1 MIVKV
6 APNRRDRR
14 DSFAELS
21 RYLTEGLA
29 AGGGNPAQWAWDDLT
44 QYMVRPSVEG
54 AAGVDV
60 EKTIAV
66 EAGNVLSLATA
77 AIEMTATAAKNN
89 RVDTPVV
96 HLILSWPAHEK
107 PDPDLIFSAA
117 RRVLKSISL
126 LEHQYVIAIH
136 DDTEHRH
143 AHIATSRVHPRTFR
157 AQHLP
162 WLHRTLHRAAREIEI
177 EHGWSHCPGLF
188 TVVEVDGVKTI
199 VPCSTAN
206 KEVALASEKARAV
219 ETWSGEVSLER
230 WCQGEP
236 AAALQRT
243 LNRPDASWDTV
254 HQTLTKHGLEL
265 RRAPGGGLRVHDIS
279 RSDRGETDR
288 EDAVKASKA
297 FRFMKRSETEL
308 RLGPFKE
315 ATRSFAEARPER
327 TYKRDP
333 AKRLERRMERAA
345 SREALRRE
353 FDAELGA
360 ARAERILLQAAL
372 KAEFADEQKVRLAQ
386 QKSELKARLK
396 VLTND
401 KSLSV
406 EQKESMY
413 LVCISSHAYQRS
425 ELLKQIQKER
435 AVERAAMA
443 PLPSWRTWVEARAL
457 TGNQAAISALRGMV
471 YQNRRRAKRLG
482 DEEEDV
488 ELAIRP
494 AVGVDVLDQEPK
506 VERNPHLEWR
516 VTRRGTVLYF
526 VRGQEPAF
534 EDAGS
539 KVAFCRSV
547 ISDDELR
554 AALLYAM
561 GRWGNEVRLNGG
573 DEVFRNRAATM
584 LLEIGGKPIGMQP
597 PAPEI
602 EPSQSI
608 ARDKD
613 TDPARK
619 GRGR

>member
-14 DSFAELS
+14 DSFAELN
-21 RYLTEGLA
+21 RYLTEGLEA
-29 AGGGNPAQWAWDDLT
+29 LGGDSKQWAWEDLT
-44 QYMVRPSVEG
+44 RYMVKPTVEG
-54 AAGVDV
+54 GAGTLK

-66 EAGNVLSLATA
+66 EVGNVLSLATA
-77 AIEMTATAAKNN
+77 AIEMTATAAKNT
-89 RVDTPVV
+89 RVETPVV
-96 HLILSWPAHEK
+96 HLILSWPEHEK
-107 PDPDLIFSAA
+107 PAPELIFTAA

-126 LEHQYVIAIH
+126 DEHQYVVAIH

-143 AHIATSRVHPRTFR
+143 AHIATSRVHPRTLR

-188 TVVEVDGVKTI
+188 TVVEVDGVKTV
-199 VPCSTAN
+199 VPSSVAN
-206 KEVALASEKARAV
+206 KDAVLGNEKARAV
-219 ETWSGEVSLER
+219 ETWSGESSLER
-230 WCQGEP
+230 WCQEAP
-236 AAALQRT
+236 AASLKSA
-243 LNRPDASWDTV
+243 LNRSDASWDLV
-254 HQTLTKHGLEL
+254 HRTLAKHGLAL
-265 RRAPGGGLRVHDIS
+265 RQAPGGGLRVHDIS
-279 RSDRGETDR
+279 QSEPDETDR
-288 EDAVKASKA
+288 NNAVKASKA

-315 ATRSFAEARPER
+315 ATRSFAEAPPER

-345 SREALRRE
+345 SRDALRRE

-360 ARAERILLQAAL
+360 ARAGRILLQAAL

-396 VLTND
+396 VLAND

-406 EQKESMY
+406 EQKEAMY

-425 ELLKQIQKER
+425 ELLKQIQRER

-471 YQNRRRAKRLG
+471 YQDRRRAKRLG
-482 DEEEDV
+482 DEEEDI
-488 ELAIRP
+488 ELVIRP
-494 AVGVDVLDQEPK
+494 AAGVDVLDQEPK
-506 VERNPHLEWR
+506 VEANPHLEWR

-561 GRWGNEVRLNGG
+561 GRWGNEVRLSGG

-597 PAPEI
+597 PAPEV
-602 EPSQSI
+602 EPSQPI

-613 TDPARK
+613 TGPARK